1 MIYLKDIRNTSP
13 FLLHTPT
20 SICRLF
26 LLMVI
31 LVVSGCG
38 SDSDLDVAGN
48 PTPTLKFT
56 SNTNTSVNEKTDGV
70 IYTATATD
78 DGDGDTLSLSI
89 SGGADQAAFS
99 IDSATGELSLTSAAD
114 FEAPSDANA
123 DNVFEVTLEVSD
135 SNGESDQLNLLLTI
149 NNVNEVTKSPSATRA
164 QLIFKRLAME
174 MQIKSLK

>member
-78 DGDGDTLSLSI
+78 DGDTLSLSI